1 MALLSTAYLPP
12 VSYFAV
18 MARYGNV
25 KIEAFEH
32 FQKQSY
38 RTRTLVA
45 SAEGVQVLSVPVLR
59 EDGHKR
65 LISDI
70 RIDYRKDWISVHK
83 RALASYYGSSP
94 FFEYYA
100 DDIFGVLDSRPEFL
114 LDLNTSLTRLMAELL
129 GIRCSISYTEDY
141 LRADGQAGDFR
152 EAIHPKRHNEILSL
166 FGLEGREYYQVFS
179 YRTGFLPDLSGADL
193 LFNEGPNSL
202 SFLR

>member
-1 MALLSTAYLPP
+1 MVLLSTAYLPP

-25 KIEAFEH
+25 AIEAFEH

-59 EDGHKR
+59 EEGHKR
-65 LISDI
+65 LISGI

-83 RALASYYGSSP
+83 RAMTSYYGSSP

-100 DDIFGVLDSRPEFL
+100 DDIFAVLDSRPEFL
-114 LDLNTSLTRLMAELL
+114 LELNTSLTRLMAELL

-141 LRADGQAGDFR
+141 LKADGSSEDFR
-152 EAIHPKRHNEILSL
+152 EVIHPKRHNEILSL
-166 FGLEGREYYQVFS
+166 FGIEGREYYQVFS
-179 YRTGFLPDLSGADL
+179 TRTGFLPDLSAADL